1 MIVVDTSAIIA
12 ILFGEP
18 DAPALT
24 EKLMAHGRV
33 LIGAPTL
40 FEVRLVMGGRQQQ
53 EGIEDADSLLTQSS
67 IETVAWTAELAD
79 LATDAFLRFGKG
91 QGHPAQLNFGD
102 CMAYAVAK
110 SLDAPLLFKGDDF
123 LQTDIRSAL
132 EP

>member
-1 MIVVDTSAIIA
+1 
-12 ILFGEP
+12 
-18 DAPALT
+18 
-24 EKLMAHGRV
+24 MAQGRV

-53 EGIEDADSLLTQSS
+53 EGIDDADSLLAQSG

-110 SLDAPLLFKGDDF
+110 SLDVPLLFKGDDF
-123 LQTDIRSAL
+123 AKTDIRSAL
-132 EP
+132 EA